1 MVQARQPEPMRR
13 RVWWIAGGLALFG
26 ALFGAWQVINSR
38 TFQFFG
44 RLVSSVP
51 CTEKYVALTLD
62 DGPTADGTHS
72 LLALL
77 ERHAVHATFF
87 LNGRELDQLPEAGR
101 QIALAGHEI
110 GNHSYSHTRMLFASQ
125 SFIRDEVERTE
136 ARIHRAGQDGMAP
149 FRPPYGKKLF
159 GLPWYLQQTGRT
171 TVMWDV
177 EPESTRG
184 VEQTPEGMARH
195 VLERARPGSIILLH
209 AMRDPAGFKLR
220 ALESILAGLHAS
232 GYRVVSF
239 AELQARCAKAR

>member
-1 MVQARQPEPMRR
+1 LA
-13 RVWWIAGGLALFG
+13 LALFIS
-26 ALFGAWQVINSR
+26 WRVINSR

-62 DGPTADGTHS
+62 DGPTGAETNS
-72 LLALL
+72 LLELFG
-77 ERHAVHATFF
+77 RHAVHATFF
-87 LNGRELDQLPEAGR
+87 LTGRDLDQLPEAGR

-110 GNHSYSHTRMLFASQ
+110 GNHGYSHTRMLFASQ
-125 SFIRDEVERTE
+125 AFIRDEVERTD
-136 ARIHRAGQDGMAP
+136 AAIHRAGQSGKAP

-184 VEQTPEGMARH
+184 VEQTPEGIARH
-195 VLERARPGSIILLH
+195 VVQKARPGSIILLH
-209 AMRDPAGFKLR
+209 AMRDPTGFKLR
-220 ALESILAGLHAS
+220 ALESMLEGLDAR

-239 AELQARCAKAR
+239 GELEARCAKTRG